1 MTLSKVLSK
10 LQLDP
15 PSNAEDIRDA
25 GLIPVLGRSPG
36 EGNGNPPQY
45 FCLENSMDRG
55 GWQAAVPGV
64 AHSWTRL
71 KRLSTPICTTV
82 LQNQY
87 NNQDAL
93 LFNIFC
99 LKIETL
105 LKKVGTNVG
114 TEVTKGTW
122 DKRLYL
128 CGNDRDKKYGGEGH
142 DGSPQTSDI
151 ILMQKCHFQWIST
164 TTPNN
169 QFRKI
174 TLQLLFLIPL
184 KGKEKDKETH
194 STFQQKVEVEDN
206 PVSFRVG
213 G

>member
-1 MTLSKVLSK
+1 
-10 LQLDP
+10 
-15 PSNAEDIRDA
+15 
-25 GLIPVLGRSPG
+25 
-36 EGNGNPPQY
+36 
-45 FCLENSMDRG
+45 MDRG

-87 NNQDAL
+87 NNQDPL

-128 CGNDRDKKYGGEGH
+128 RGNDSDKEYGGEGQ

-151 ILMQKCHFQWIST
+151 ILMQQVSISSGLV
-164 TTPNN
+164 PPH
-169 QFRKI
+169 QI
-174 TLQLLFLIPL
+174 ISS
-184 KGKEKDKETH
+184 EKLH
-194 STFQQKVEVEDN
+194 YSYF
-206 PVSFRVG
+206 S
-213 G
+213 